1 MKKIR
6 VLSFLLVCLILFLF
20 LAIIPSLHAP
30 ETPASLNTEPKT
42 LLLDSI
48 PSRNTSVI
56 LMKTPI
62 QRAPIQPEAEPSIQN
77 EPFPDEPAFSTPAP
91 ANPASPYEPNP
102 AETNPETSAARP
114 DDEIQRGGYPD
125 SKLWERETPG
135 SMIPPGSNSTH
146 ASFLT
151 KDELFTEEFLH
162 ENPMVEKGN
171 PGNSLR
177 KISQNGGLDVIP
189 CEAGV
194 NGRAI
199 FGLREH
205 KIEDGDSLEKM
216 AARYLGDPNRAD
228 EIYELNQNI
237 LPNKDE
243 LPIGLIL
250 RIPNRE
256 W

>member
-1 MKKIR
+1 MKRFR
-6 VLSFLLVCLILFLF
+6 VLSFLLVCLTLFLF

-30 ETPASLNTEPKT
+30 ETPTSQNTEPKT
-42 LLLDSI
+42 LMLDSI
-48 PSRNTSVI
+48 PSRKTSVI

-62 QRAPIQPEAEPSIQN
+62 QRAPIQSEAEPSPQI
-77 EPFPDEPAFSTPAP
+77 EPFPDEPASSTPAP
-91 ANPASPYEPNP
+91 DNPASPYEVNP
-102 AETNPETSAARP
+102 TATNPETSAVKP

-125 SKLWERETPG
+125 SKLWEHETPD
-135 SMIPPGSNSTH
+135 SMIPSGSNSSH
-146 ASFLT
+146 SSFLT

-162 ENPMVEKGN
+162 ENPMLEKGK

-189 CEAGV
+189 CETGV

-199 FGLREH
+199 YGLREH
-205 KIEDGDSLEKM
+205 KIEDGDTLEQM
-216 AARYLGDPNRAD
+216 AARYLGDPARAN

-237 LPNKDE
+237 LTSKEE

-250 RIPNRE
+250 RIPSRE

>member
-1 MKKIR
+1 M
-6 VLSFLLVCLILFLF
+6 
-20 LAIIPSLHAP
+20 
-30 ETPASLNTEPKT
+30 
-42 LLLDSI
+42 LDSI
-48 PSRNTSVI
+48 PSRKSSVI

-62 QRAPIQPEAEPSIQN
+62 QRAPIQPEVETSPQV
-77 EPFPDEPAFSTPAP
+77 EPFPNEPASSTPAP
-91 ANPASPYEPNP
+91 SSSASPYEVNP
-102 AETNPETSAARP
+102 TGTNPETSEAKP
-114 DDEIQRGGYPD
+114 DNEIQRGGYPD
-125 SKLWERETPG
+125 SKLWEREIPDPMTQPG
-135 SMIPPGSNSTH
+135 SSSSH

-189 CEAGV
+189 SETGV

-199 FGLREH
+199 YGLREH
-205 KIEDGDSLEKM
+205 KIEDGDTLEKM
-216 AARYLGDPNRAD
+216 AARYLGDPARAD
-228 EIYELNQNI
+228 EIFELNQNI
-237 LPNKDE
+237 LSSKEE

-250 RIPNRE
+250 RIPSRE